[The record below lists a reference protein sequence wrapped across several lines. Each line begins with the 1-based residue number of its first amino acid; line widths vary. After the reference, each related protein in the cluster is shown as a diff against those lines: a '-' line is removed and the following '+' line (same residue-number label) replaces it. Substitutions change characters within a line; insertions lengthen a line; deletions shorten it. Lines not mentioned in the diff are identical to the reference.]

1 MTFHTKVR
9 YWGEKYGM
17 GYFTQLR
24 YLRILTMDANFEITF
39 YRENPIEMVCSQL
52 SGKGAALSSSMVTSF
67 TLAIVG
73 RSCCYSVLIN
83 LQLHVYYLKNKHE
96 IDF

>member
-1 MTFHTKVR
+1 
-9 YWGEKYGM
+9 M
-17 GYFTQLR
+17 G
-24 YLRILTMDANFEITF
+24 ANFEIMF

-52 SGKGAALSSSMVTSF
+52 SGKGAALSRSMVTSF

-83 LQLHVYYLKNKHE
+83 LQLHVYYLKKKPKT
-96 IDF
+96 

>member
-1 MTFHTKVR
+1 
-9 YWGEKYGM
+9 M
-17 GYFTQLR
+17 G
-24 YLRILTMDANFEITF
+24 ANFEIMF

-83 LQLHVYYLKNKHE
+83 LQLHVYYLKKKT
-96 IDF
+96 

>member
-1 MTFHTKVR
+1 
-9 YWGEKYGM
+9 
-17 GYFTQLR
+17 
-24 YLRILTMDANFEITF
+24 MDANFEIITF

-52 SGKGAALSSSMVTSF
+52 SGKGAALSSSMVTNF

-83 LQLHVYYLKNKHE
+83 LQLHVY
-96 IDF
+96 